1 MRILVAALFILIGTH
16 APAQPGGDTERT
28 PFTEIRFTQDPPLIE
43 VGGEWYVWHGID
55 GVAYGELADFA
66 KGLAGERRWRERIGE
81 DLVWVLTEFGQ
92 TPDESV
98 TLAVAPEGGGAPI
111 ELADVPMTSENRRRV
126 RDKLSKHLDELREQ
140 AEARA
145 HLTLDQHSLDSNEVM
160 DELLRVIHANH
171 SYALYN
177 RQPLTDSCFVDA
189 VLLQAEYGISFG
201 IHDHPSPKSWAECVL
216 LAQRAVCRFGDG
228 HAGIEDWQDVAP
240 DGYLPV
246 LLEQAEGGVVAYK
259 PDRSGFVDP
268 DHPYVSHIDGVPI
281 LDWVTA
287 ASVYITNGSPQLVR
301 SRSLRLMRWINLVRD
316 EMGREHDDH
325 VVLTLT
331 NWQGTDAS
339 ARLAVADQRPIYGE
353 WPRGETRVLESGI
366 GYMRLA
372 SMQPSAELMM
382 KARQERWDRDELSRR
397 WLDAVAGEFDS
408 LDACPAVIIDVRGNG
423 GGGREPTLW
432 LMKRIMAAG
441 SEPVVVNAAIARL
454 RPGMGA
460 WTPEGYLDN
469 RMLYPEEWSGW
480 TPAELGAIAEFK
492 RGFEP
497 FCKPTKAGFS
507 DWHYMVV
514 SPDESSP
521 ANPRPVVV
529 LIDEG
534 CFSATDIFAAALGE
548 LPNVTL
554 MGQATSG
561 GSARSQSYDLE
572 HLGISVRLGTMV
584 SFQPTGELYDGV
596 GVQPD
601 VVVERAATDLIGQ
614 TDRVLEEAERILLK
628 TAE

>member
-1 MRILVAALFILIGTH
+1 MRAVLSMLLVLLCGLAV
-16 APAQPGGDTERT
+16 AQPGGDAERT

-55 GVAYGELADFA
+55 GIAYDDLEDFA
-66 KGLAGERRWRERIGE
+66 KRLAGERRWRERIGE
-81 DLVWVLTEFGQ
+81 DLVWVLTEFGHA
-92 TPDESV
+92 PGDSV
-98 TLAVAPEGGGAPI
+98 MLAVAPEGGGAPI

-126 RDKLSKHLDELREQ
+126 RDKLSKHLNDLQEQ

-145 HLTLDQHSLDSNEVM
+145 RLTREQHSLDSNEVI
-160 DELLRVIHANH
+160 DELLRVIHTNH
-171 SYALYN
+171 SYAIYN
-177 RQPLTDSCFVDA
+177 REPPPDSCIVDGD
-189 VLLQAEYGISFG
+189 LLLAEYGISFG
-201 IHDHPSPKSWAECVL
+201 IPDRPAPKSWAECVL
-216 LAQRAVCRFGDG
+216 LAQRVVCRFGDG
-228 HAGIEDWQDVAP
+228 HAGIEDWEDAAP

-246 LLEQAEGGVVAYK
+246 LLEQAEDGVVAYK

-287 ASVYITNGSPQLVR
+287 VSAYVTRGSPQLVR
-301 SRSLRLMRWINLVRD
+301 RRSLRLMRSINLARD

-331 NWQGTDAS
+331 DWQGTDAS
-339 ARLAVADQRPIYGE
+339 ARLAGADQRPIYGE
-353 WPRGETRVLESGI
+353 WPRGGTRVLESGI

-397 WLDAVAGEFDS
+397 WLDAVVGDFDS

-432 LMKRIMAAG
+432 LMKRIMAQD

-454 RPGMGA
+454 RPGMGE

-469 RMLYPEEWSGW
+469 RMLYPETWSGW
-480 TPAELGAIAEFK
+480 TTRELDAIALFK
-492 RGFEP
+492 REFDP
-497 FCKPTKAGFS
+497 YWKPVRAGFS

-514 SPDESSP
+514 SPDETSP
-521 ANPRPVVV
+521 AKARPVVV
-529 LIDEG
+529 LIDDG
-534 CFSATDIFAAALGE
+534 CFSATDIFAAAMGE

-554 MGQATSG
+554 MGYATSG
-561 GSARSQSYDLE
+561 GSARSIGYDLE
-572 HLGISVRLGTMV
+572 HLGVEVRLGSMV
-584 SFQPTGELYDGV
+584 SFQPSGELYDGV

-601 VVVERAATDLIGQ
+601 VVVEREATDLIGQ
-614 TDRVLEEAERILLK
+614 TDRVLEEAERHL
-628 TAE
+628 AE